1 MCSLDGSLAHT
12 NKVTYFAGSSAVAAT
27 KVGQDSDSD
36 LEHWINN
43 VVVTVA
49 FCLLKQT
56 VIYFTKGEKRRSEC
70 AQTKI

>member
-1 MCSLDGSLAHT
+1 MGSLDGCLAHT
-12 NKVTYFAGSSAVAAT
+12 SKVAYFAGSSAVAAT

-56 VIYFTKGEKRRSEC
+56 VVYFTKDKKRRSEC
-70 AQTKI
+70 VQTKI